1 MNERNKLS
9 KIHAKERDAPVTR
22 KARAR
27 AGVGGC
33 GTLEGEGEGGRD
45 MTWVARRDRDETR
58 RARQDETSVGQT
70 RQGRGGI
77 RELHKVGQP
86 RGEREGRTRG

>member
-9 KIHAKERDAPVTR
+9 KIHTKERDALATR

-27 AGVGGC
+27 AGVGSC
-33 GTLEGEGEGGRD
+33 GTPEGEGEGRRD

-58 RARQDETSVGQT
+58 QARQDKTSIGQT

-77 RELHKVGQP
+77 RELHKVGQS